1 MPIAPTD
8 ENSKDDDIIFVNLQ
22 ENRESYTAYNGSNI
36 WNAIYQENCMLE
48 RIHQIPTVFGVNPLE
63 LCTED
68 TLLYH
73 IISGLHSSVNM
84 HISANYY
91 DMESNKTYANH
102 SMFYEKL
109 GKYPDR
115 IANMHFTY
123 ALVVRAINRVH
134 DQLI

>member
-1 MPIAPTD
+1 
-8 ENSKDDDIIFVNLQ
+8 
-22 ENRESYTAYNGSNI
+22 
-36 WNAIYQENCMLE
+36 MLE

-91 DMESNKTYANH
+91 DMESNRTYANH

-115 IANMHFTY
+115 IAKVTIGQNKPSFNTFEISIMYPHRTS
-123 ALVVRAINRVH
+123 LL
-134 DQLI
+134 D